1 MHNLAMH
8 IQKGCIFRW
17 CVHSDRMH
25 IRIGCIFGWNA
36 RSKRIHIQIGT
47 YLFWI
52 LFNQSSRIGCPGPLI
67 AFFFKAPP
75 ALTSPDLTRG
85 DSLFR
90 DVVVLQTISRRLHTA
105 PSACALL
112 ILLESFRL
120 TNPTAACGASSG
132 ILSRCCYRVA
142 SEPYAL
148 TRLMCMARSDSGD
161 SEDQL
166 RS

>member
-1 MHNLAMH
+1 MY
-8 IQKGCIFRW
+8 IQ
-17 CVHSDRMH
+17 
-25 IRIGCIFGWNA
+25 IGCMFGWNA
-36 RSKRIHIQIGT
+36 RSKRIHVQIGT

-52 LFNQSSRIGCPGPLI
+52 LFNQSSRIGRPGPFI
-67 AFFFKAPP
+67 AFFFKA
-75 ALTSPDLTRG
+75 DLIRC

-112 ILLESFRL
+112 IILESVRL
-120 TNPTAACGASSG
+120 INSTAACGSSSG
-132 ILSRCCYRVA
+132 ILSRCCYRAA

-148 TRLMCMARSDSGD
+148 TRLVCMARSDSGD
-161 SEDQL
+161 SEDLL